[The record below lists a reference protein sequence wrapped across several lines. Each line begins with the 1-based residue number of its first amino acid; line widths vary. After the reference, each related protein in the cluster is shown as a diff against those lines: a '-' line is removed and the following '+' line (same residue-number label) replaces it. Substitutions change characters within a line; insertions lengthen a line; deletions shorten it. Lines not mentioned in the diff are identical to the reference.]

1 MLPACARARRGVITT
16 RRPNAVLSATSSSA
30 SSARARP
37 HTSSGKS
44 LTRSVLLPASP
55 PRVVAGLARLTAPPR
70 PRAYPQ
76 CQRANRTRD
85 ILVNTEKKLSWYY
98 LKQCQHSFT
107 TLEVARQQDQMTPDA
122 LVPTLLSGTHDL
134 VLTTCLEEI
143 TFCLKKS
150 SSEIGGLDGLWSS
163 LSLAVFRSLEGA
175 EIRHG
180 VIMGEKGGF
189 Y

>member
-107 TLEVARQQDQMTPDA
+107 TLEVARQQDQMTTDA
-122 LVPTLLSGTHDL
+122 L
-134 VLTTCLEEI
+134 VLTTCLV
-143 TFCLKKS
+143 
-150 SSEIGGLDGLWSS
+150 EIGG
-163 LSLAVFRSLEGA
+163 F
-175 EIRHG
+175 
-180 VIMGEKGGF
+180 GGF
-189 Y
+189 MVVAFPRGLPRPALSAGLAACATPLSGSRMTCLAPTLGRLRH

>member
-1 MLPACARARRGVITT
+1 MLPACERARRGVITT

-30 SSARARP
+30 SSALARP

-44 LTRSVLLPASP
+44 LTRSVLFPASP

-76 CQRANRTRD
+76 CQRANRTQD

-98 LKQCQHSFT
+98 SKRCQHSFT
-107 TLEVARQQDQMTPDA
+107 TLEVARQQDQMTTDA
-122 LVPTLLSGTHDL
+122 L
-134 VLTTCLEEI
+134 VLTTCLV
-143 TFCLKKS
+143 
-150 SSEIGGLDGLWSS
+150 GGFGGFMSS

-180 VIMGEKGGF
+180 EHRQEHPVDVDLMRNPPTTETEMR
-189 Y
+189 

>member
-44 LTRSVLLPASP
+44 LTRSVLFPASP

-107 TLEVARQQDQMTPDA
+107 TLEVARQQDQMTTDA
-122 LVPTLLSGTHDL
+122 LVPTAHPSLWYSRPCTHDL
-134 VLTTCLEEI
+134 SRRNHLLSQEI
-143 TFCLKKS
+143 ILRNRRVGWFMVFAFPR
-150 SSEIGGLDGLWSS
+150 GLPFSRG
-163 LSLAVFRSLEGA
+163 R
-175 EIRHG
+175 
-180 VIMGEKGGF
+180 
-189 Y
+189 